1 MKVRWSKRLLSAFL
15 AVLMIVTSIP
25 MMSLTAF
32 ADEFKPAVL
41 FYDFCGGNSATYD
54 NNEVGRV
61 IDVSKHTQS
70 ANGYV
75 DGYPTAVSSTGYTI
89 SFSYNPLNL
98 NKPAGKDK
106 GTESIINIGT
116 SSTASRARTYFNLY
130 EDGQLHWTWDVDGG
144 NGNNYFDAVNV
155 FGDKL
160 TASAWHEIII
170 VVTPVLNEN
179 NESYDIIK
187 FYVDNVLTKT
197 IDLSQTTNEAMG
209 VTASSLYPG
218 KCVSAYLAEERPVFY
233 GASVEYGDWG
243 DAIDGYIDNVIIRN
257 NAHATIDMLKE
268 KMTEYENAMLD
279 NTVYMNMR
287 AAYQAYVDGNKV
299 YDAYYYGGN
308 KDNVV
313 TQDNIT
319 RAYWRMRLTLGN
331 MTKNPWDENRVQA
344 VASAGIRIN
353 DGAKQLSGTESQ
365 YWNNLLWAANAESD
379 TGHAGD
385 SNYTQAWMRNP
396 EVTML
401 YCGVAGHEPK
411 APIMIVT
418 KSQTSWTGAG
428 RTRYVGLVTL
438 TSTNSDLALTGNW
451 KGVRTSGNNWDYSWA
466 MTNANTEVG
475 YQKHNDGIA
484 TGGWNAVV
492 HDKGESTGF
501 CNLMTFNGNFDAD
514 PNEYYRNESIS
525 LTAYFTS
532 STTYNTTEIPRIL
545 NSSVPVHIVNYK
557 VVLDAIDT
565 NKARLKTVKN
575 FKQGGA
581 ENFLM
586 YFDRLLYNPESFF
599 VNVTNSASN
608 TTAMENYEKHYS
620 TAITEVAKQSTVIGS
635 NYAKIRSALT
645 TPIFNE
651 DSKETVSPMQRV
663 AEKGQGSF
671 DGDLWGAFM
680 EAYNAAQDAMI
691 APFTSDKYVNVDA
704 SIATNLTNTFKALRF
719 PEMAYT
725 EPVVTPELPALGP
738 DTKVTITSQQE
749 LDASAQIKYK
759 VVYDGESQVTLS
771 DMLKADVS
779 TYSGEFAP
787 FAGSSNHSAV
797 TIYSCIVKD
806 GATVSPL
813 SITNYYIFKGP
824 DMSVATGTAIAPDA
838 QITLSPA
845 PDNGGTVYN
854 GAVEYC
860 INDGEW
866 TAYVDAITPFEGTYA
881 AEVTIQARQ
890 LVLIDEVTGETITSA
905 ISSATYVR
913 ATSSDLAIT
922 SELGNKVNN
931 ESIIMITDPENI
943 DTTIKYS
950 MNVNGVEK
958 ATGATYSAPIALT
971 DLGNIEYIIVNAW
984 REYQG
989 EATAV
994 KKIFLNDSLDTLALR
1009 ESFDNVSINGN
1020 TLSSTPT
1027 LGGVYDGK
1035 FTSAS
1040 GSVVAGAG
1048 HINGQA
1054 NGYNYA
1060 DSWRENVLKINATTD
1075 KTQHLEIPN
1084 PLANVEA
1091 NKVAAQSN
1099 GITLSYWRYVE
1110 NAGQVVDDITAFSG
1124 NDGWYTGVGFK
1135 NAATDS
1141 SKTSTEYF
1149 LSNMNGFATFRQEYS
1164 NSAGMRYQDFKP
1176 NPQDKTLHAAGNYN
1190 GQWMNIVVTVDPNAE
1205 TNNVKIYTNGV
1216 PHVYDSV
1223 PGDFGNSKMLAQN
1236 ILDFVT
1242 KEGTVITIGDGGL
1255 GDATNNF
1262 GGYWA
1267 NGYDTYVDDVRV
1279 YTEVLTQVDIN
1290 NMYVDEYA
1298 DCWSEK
1304 AFAHDPTAVTVYT
1317 LADGRT
1323 VGQEYMDKYPNTEYT
1338 KMDYYMFGTGMT
1350 VYHSD
1355 DAYIWKAIGDDEGR
1369 FGYQNQKLF
1378 GDAYTTALA
1387 GPLGYTASSSEK
1399 LPGAG
1404 YLVWAPH
1411 VMYNTTINKWC
1422 YYGSTSAWGAK
1433 QSEIFMGTSDNIT
1446 GPYTDITT
1454 IARSEANVDKVNAI
1468 DPATFYSPDGTLYM
1482 VYGSYQTGIALKK
1495 LTPDGTTIGGSSKYV
1510 ADLNSSLDA
1519 GGAKMITLSAGI
1531 GSGEGPF
1538 IKYQNGYYYLYV
1550 AYGGNGWTYTTRVFR
1565 SENPEGLYKGIN
1577 GVDAT
1582 DTGNDNEKRHGN
1594 QFMSSYLI
1602 QGNSWVNS
1610 GTGHNSLF
1618 NVQNDK
1624 GEIVTLNAVHSRPLA
1639 TSETDKMNA
1648 SEDGVLATRQ
1658 SGGLS
1663 GNNTVLNLVGY
1674 TESGW
1679 PVSFPLKYNGTD
1691 SLKLGHVT
1699 AHDLAGIYAG
1709 NKFDVGLAGN
1719 QYNGLYTFRLIPET
1733 NTTGVLYGTEYNGT
1747 LFTFNFE
1754 IFNVNNNSWV
1764 RFKNSKGEVV
1774 REAAVATQVKDGK
1787 TVYELGIIN
1796 CDSTSES
1803 FGKQIWCYKGQE
1815 LPSPD
1820 DVESNTLAVDM
1831 DQIIYTHK
1839 ANAEYY
1845 KYGQE
1850 ISDRLDYDSRT
1861 NNYGER
1867 ATKIRIKYPYRIDT
1881 SDPGAVYC
1889 YSDESIC
1896 SEYGCSGSGLYAELV
1911 KAATKEGEY
1920 SEYILRGYVSDYFKY
1935 NADTESYTEDGVIL
1949 IIRYKGAD
1957 GVEHSEFAF
1966 AYVMPNPSI
1975 AHTVQFIRNE
1985 QNSGANDRRA
1995 SVGLYTRFIGSEGTA
2010 TDIISTQTKW
2020 SNYNINTDDSE
2031 PKVKHGTGVFK
2042 QQANW
2047 GDAASTNDDN
2057 YRTPSLIQ
2065 NQFDDIDKSVGVNS
2079 GSFGAV
2085 EHKDSGYNGSTHN
2098 TSNVVMA
2105 DYYLDYSNPD
2115 NPIINRDA
2123 NGKPTGYSI
2132 TFKASNLKW
2141 KPGDDNSTYA
2151 SSFLN
2156 NTTGLD
2162 TAISYVG
2169 SPTHTTDTSFDGRYY
2184 SDISKNVMNG
2194 TFAGTNVGLTRAF
2207 AEINQTFAST
2217 NSWNGTIV
2225 LTGKDSLEKN
2235 PLVDPATDQYA
2246 AEKSANFILEHGLG
2260 INRGNVSIAGFN
2272 NSEEIYSYYN
2282 IGVSTCDKGAVRE
2295 FVESFAN
2302 KKLNIVRNKATG
2314 RIESIVADGDLV
2326 GSDYSAASYREY
2338 MRALSYGYFF
2348 VENMKNTRYEENGVE
2363 KAYTTAYGTTPD
2375 GSTHALIYTDEKG
2388 NNIFGDATTY
2398 TDPVQAQI
2406 IENIIDKY
2414 EALFTIEKFND
2425 SQKTINENKNF
2436 VDVEKENGNYTEET
2450 INSFSDFLTEASKYF
2465 DYYLDKEN
2473 PVEDQEYWRYTK
2485 LSGTE
2490 YDELIDLVNSYKRSL
2505 MPVVDSTELQTQID
2519 EKSPLLNAGIF
2530 ETNTDTGEQVQVK
2543 TMSSW
2548 LNMNSAVNQ
2557 GKQDIKDTAGNAKY
2571 ETLEPETIVLD
2582 NKEYTYAEPDINTL
2596 SADQITVNDSTAAIK
2611 ATALKDC
2618 DASDRYESYD
2628 AVTDVVSAM
2637 ERDKYTPEALAQF
2650 DAYVDQLSNGTDL
2663 TKPSVYVRATDEI
2676 ATNYNQ
2682 ATGDNVAA
2690 GTKLC
2695 ATSTDETDPLTTAL
2709 LEMLNGLEVNLYTSC
2724 LTVQTLDDNGNAT
2737 ATITNAKDQKYYGEM
2752 FTFDTRAD
2760 SDAVV
2765 TWLVQTFRKGDLDK
2779 YMNAVDDEDGNKVYN
2794 GEIIKPVTVSK
2805 LSSFTGTEMLRK
2817 ADCDIRVTAQIN
2829 ASENAATGVVLKVY
2843 NGYGN
2848 VSDVIYAADLETAK
2862 TKLVDPVM
2870 PFYSFKEWE
2879 FIDKGNNNNYVA
2891 KPVFEATP
2899 TVTVTVSDGNSI
2911 TGKKLTGNSAES
2923 GTEVTVSTDNAQ
2935 FYAWAVKTADDKYQ
2949 IVSYSSS
2956 YMFVAIADEY
2966 YTLIT
2971 KVGDQYYADG
2981 TELTAAM
2988 VDQFANTTNN
2998 GMNADEYLKLK
3009 LDSKAPFVY
3018 KQAVESKDGKTYV
3031 YIRVTNGT
3039 DEKNIKAYGLSI
3051 LNSANDSVQK
3061 YPASKKAVTGQFYMY
3076 ISDAAYAKYTTDPY
3090 KIQCFVSYSF
3100 SYDFNGKDY
3109 QINTTDYFNV

>member
-41 FYDFCGGNSATYD
+41 FYDFCGHNSATYD
-54 NNEVGRV
+54 DNEVGRV
-61 IDVSKHTQS
+61 IDVSKHTKTI
-70 ANGYV
+70 NDYTPV
-75 DGYPTAVSSTGYTI
+75 TSSTGYTI
-89 SFSYNPLNL
+89 SFSYNPLNAD
-98 NKPAGKDK
+98 NG
-106 GTESIINIGT
+106 IILTVGEQE
-116 SSTASRARTYFNLY
+116 SSTGRTYFTLR
-130 EDGQLHWTWDVDGG
+130 EDGEAFFCWDQDGAGVD
-144 NGNNYFDAVNV
+144 NGNNYFDARGC
-155 FGDKL
+155 FGSELK
-160 TASAWHEIII
+160 ANQWNEIII
-170 VVTPVLNEN
+170 NIVPSADNPNFDVIT
-179 NESYDIIK
+179 
-187 FYVDNVLTKT
+187 FYVNNVQTKV
-197 IDLSQTTNEAMG
+197 IDLSKDLLGDIGAYNC
-209 VTASSLYPG
+209 VKYLG
-218 KCVSAYLAEERPVFY
+218 KGPSAYFAEARSVWY
-233 GASVEYGDWG
+233 GAGPNYWSQGV
-243 DAIDGYIDNVIIRN
+243 DGYIDNVIIRN

-268 KMTEYENAMLD
+268 KMTEYENAMID

-344 VASAGIRIN
+344 VASAGIRVN
-353 DGAKQLSGTESQ
+353 NNGNPLSGTESQ
-365 YWNNLLWAANAESD
+365 YWNNLLWAANAESES
-379 TGHAGD
+379 GSASD

-418 KSQTSWTGAG
+418 KNVKPLVGG
-428 RTRYVGLVTL
+428 KDRYVGLITL
-438 TSTNSDLALTGNW
+438 ASTNSDIALTGNW
-451 KGVRTSGNNWDYSWA
+451 KGVRDNGSNWDYGWA
-466 MTNANTEVG
+466 MANANAEVG
-475 YQKHNDGIA
+475 YQLHNNGIA
-484 TGGWNAVV
+484 TGGWNAVSLSR
-492 HDKGESTGF
+492 GSSTGF
-501 CNLMTFNGNFDAD
+501 CNLMTFNGNFDND

-532 STTYNTTEIPRIL
+532 SSTYNTSEIPRTL

-557 VVLDAIDT
+557 VVLDSIDA

-575 FKQGGA
+575 FRQGGA

-599 VNVTNSASN
+599 VNVTDSSSN
-608 TTAMENYEKHYS
+608 TTAMENYETHYS
-620 TAITEVAKQSTVIGS
+620 KAITEVAKQSTVIGS

-671 DGDLWGAFM
+671 DKDLWDAFM

-779 TYSGEFAP
+779 TYTGEFAP
-787 FAGSSNHSAV
+787 FAGSSDHSAV

-824 DMSVATGTAIAPDA
+824 DMSVATGTAIAPDT

-845 PDNGGTVYN
+845 PDNGGTVYD
-854 GAVEYC
+854 GAMEYR
-860 INDGEW
+860 INNGEW
-866 TAYVDAITPFEGTYA
+866 TAYTDTSSVIPFEGLNTA
-881 AEVTIQARQ
+881 SVVTVQARQ
-890 LVLIDEVTGETITSA
+890 LVLIDEETGETITSA

-913 ATSSDLAIT
+913 ATSKDLAIT
-922 SELGNKVNN
+922 SEMGNKVNN
-931 ESIIMITDPENI
+931 ASTITIADPENI
-943 DTTIKYS
+943 DATIKYS
-950 MNVNGVEK
+950 MSVNGEEK
-958 ATGATYSAPIALT
+958 VTGATYSAPIALT

-989 EATAV
+989 EETAV
-994 KKIFLNDSLDTLALR
+994 KKIFLSDDLDTLALR
-1009 ESFDNVSINGN
+1009 ESFDNTSING
-1020 TLSSTPT
+1020 TTFSSTPD
-1027 LGGVYDGK
+1027 LGSNYSGK
-1035 FTSAS
+1035 FTEQA

-1048 HINGQA
+1048 NIDGNA
-1054 NGYNYA
+1054 NGY
-1060 DSWRENVLKINATTD
+1060 DWSSGWRENALKINASNSV
-1075 KTQHLEIPN
+1075 KQHLEIAN
-1084 PLANVEA
+1084 PIAAREA
-1091 NKVAAQSN
+1091 NKVAAQNN
-1099 GITLSYWRYVE
+1099 GITLSYWRYIE
-1110 NAGQVVDDITAFSG
+1110 RDGKVVDDISQYAG
-1124 NDGWYTGVGFK
+1124 NDYWYTGVGFK
-1135 NAATDS
+1135 NAAVDGS
-1141 SKTSTEYF
+1141 SNNTEYF
-1149 LSNMNGFATFRQEYS
+1149 LANMNGWATFRQEYS
-1164 NSAGMRYQDFKP
+1164 NSAGMRYQDIKAD
-1176 NPQDKTLHAAGNYN
+1176 PQNKTLHAAGNYS

-1205 TNNVKIYTNGV
+1205 TNNVMVYTNGE
-1216 PHVYDSV
+1216 PHESTYA
-1223 PGDFGNSKMLAQN
+1223 GDFGNSKTLAQN

-1242 KEGTVITIGDGGL
+1242 KDGTVLTIGDNGM
-1255 GDATNNF
+1255 N
-1262 GGYWA
+1262 YWA
-1267 NGYDTYVDDVRV
+1267 NGFDTYIDDVRV
-1279 YTEVLTQVDIN
+1279 YTEVLSQVDIN
-1290 NMYVDEYA
+1290 NMYNDEHS

-1323 VGQEYMDKYPNTEYT
+1323 VGQEYMDANPGTSYSKI
-1338 KMDYYMFGTGMT
+1338 DYYMFGTGMT

-1355 DAYIWKAIGDDEGR
+1355 DAYIWEVVGDDKGR
-1369 FGYQNQKLF
+1369 CGYQNQKLF
-1378 GDAYTTALA
+1378 GSDYVTALA
-1387 GPLGYTASSSEK
+1387 GPLGYTASSPEN

-1404 YLVWAPH
+1404 HLVWAPH

-1422 YYGSTSAWGAK
+1422 YYGSTSAWGAY

-1446 GPYTDITT
+1446 GPYTNITT
-1454 IARSEANVDKVNAI
+1454 IARSVSTENKVNAI
-1468 DPATFYSPDGTLYM
+1468 DPATFYSPDGTLYL
-1482 VYGSYQTGIALKK
+1482 VYGSYQTGIAIKK
-1495 LTPDGTTIGGSSKYV
+1495 LNADGTCIGGEAKYV

-1519 GGAKMITLSAGI
+1519 GGAKMITLSEGI

-1550 AYGGNGWTYTTRVFR
+1550 AYGGNGWNYTTRVFR
-1565 SENPEGLYKGIN
+1565 SVNPEGPYQGIN
-1577 GVDAT
+1577 GVAANST
-1582 DTGNDNEKRHGN
+1582 INNDEKMRGN

-1602 QGNSWVNS
+1602 QGNSWINS
-1610 GTGHNSLF
+1610 GTAHNSLF

-1624 GEIVTLNAVHSRPLA
+1624 GEIVTLNAVHSRPLSTA
-1639 TSETDKMNA
+1639 QTDKMNA
-1648 SEDGVLATRQ
+1648 TEDGALATRQ
-1658 SGGLS
+1658 SNLS

-1691 SLKLGHVT
+1691 SLKLGNVT
-1699 AHDLAGIYAG
+1699 ANDLAGIYAG
-1709 NKFDVGLAGN
+1709 NKFDMGLAWN
-1719 QYNGLYTFRLIPET
+1719 QYNGLYTFRMIPET

-1754 IFNVNNNSWV
+1754 IFNVDNNSWV
-1764 RFKNSKGEVV
+1764 RFMNSEGKVV
-1774 REAAVATQVKDGK
+1774 REATVATQVKDGK
-1787 TVYELGIIN
+1787 TVYELGFIN
-1796 CDSTSES
+1796 CDATSES
-1803 FGKQIWCYKGQE
+1803 YGKQVWCYKGQD

-1949 IIRYKGAD
+1949 IIRYKDAD
-1957 GVEHSEFAF
+1957 GTEHSEFAF

-1985 QNSGANDRRA
+1985 QNAGLNDRRIA
-1995 SVGLYTRFIGSEGTA
+1995 TGLYTRFIGSEGTA

-2020 SNYNINTDDSE
+2020 NSYNTNTSDSE
-2031 PKVKHGTGVFK
+2031 PKVKHGIGVFK

-2047 GDAASTNDDN
+2047 GDATSTNDSN
-2057 YRTPSLIQ
+2057 YATPSLIEG
-2065 NQFDDIDKSVGVNS
+2065 QFDNFDKSVGVTS

-2085 EHKDSGYNGSTHN
+2085 EHEDSGYNGSTHN

-2115 NPIINRDA
+2115 NPIINRDGS
-2123 NGKPTGYSI
+2123 GKPTGYSI

-2141 KPGDDNSTYA
+2141 NPKTDSKYA
-2151 SSFLN
+2151 SSFIY

-2162 TAISYVG
+2162 TVISYDG
-2169 SPTHTTDTSFDGRYY
+2169 STTHTTDTSFDGRYY
-2184 SDISKNVMNG
+2184 ADISKNVMNG
-2194 TFAGTNVGLTRAF
+2194 AYAGTNVGLTRAF
-2207 AEINQTFAST
+2207 AQIATSGANT

-2246 AEKSANFILEHGLG
+2246 AEKSANFILENGLG
-2260 INRGNVSIAGFN
+2260 TNRGSVSMAGFD

-2295 FVESFAN
+2295 FVETFAN

-2314 RIESIVADGDLV
+2314 RIDSIVATDDLV

-2338 MRALSYGYFF
+2338 MRALGEGYFF

-2375 GSTHALIYTDEKG
+2375 GSTHAYIYTDEEG
-2388 NNIFGDATTY
+2388 NNIFGDATTS

-2406 IENIIDKY
+2406 IENIIEKY

-2425 SQKTINENKNF
+2425 SQATINENKNF
-2436 VDVEKENGNYTEET
+2436 VEVEKENGNYTEET
-2450 INSFSDFLTEASKYF
+2450 INNFSDFLSEASTHF
-2465 DYYLDKEN
+2465 NYYLDKSN

-2485 LSGTE
+2485 LTGTE
-2490 YDELIDLVNSYKRSL
+2490 YDELLDLVNSYKRSL
-2505 MPVVDSTELQTQID
+2505 MPVVDSTELQAQID
-2519 EKSPLLNAGIF
+2519 EKTPLLNDGIF
-2530 ETNTDTGEQVQVK
+2530 ETNADTGEKVQVK

-2557 GKQDIKDTAGNAKY
+2557 GKQDKIDTAGNAKY

-2596 SADQITVNDSTAAIK
+2596 SADQITVNDSTATIEK
-2611 ATALKDC
+2611 TALKDC
-2618 DASDRYESYD
+2618 DASDRYASYD

-2637 ERDKYTPEALAQF
+2637 ERDRYTPEALAQF

-2663 TKPSVYVRATDEI
+2663 TKPSVYVLATDEI
-2676 ATNYNQ
+2676 AANYNQ

-2709 LEMLNGLEVNLYTSC
+2709 LEMLNGLEVNLYTSY

-2752 FTFDTRAD
+2752 FAFDAGAD

-2765 TWLVQTFRKGDLDK
+2765 TWLVQTFKKGDLDK
-2779 YMNAVDDEDGNKVYN
+2779 YMNATDDEDGNKVYN

-2870 PFYSFKEWE
+2870 PFYSFKEWN
-2879 FIDKGNNNNYVA
+2879 FIDKGNNNYLA
-2891 KPVFEATP
+2891 KPVFESIP
-2899 TVTVTVSDGNSI
+2899 TVTVTVSDGNTI
-2911 TGKKLTGNSAES
+2911 EGKKLNGNIAES

-2935 FYAWAVKTADDKYQ
+2935 FYAWAVKTADNKYQ

-2956 YMFVAIADEY
+2956 YMFVAIADEA

-2971 KVGDQYYADG
+2971 TDGNKYYVDG
-2981 TELTAAM
+2981 TELTADM
-2988 VDQFANTTNN
+2988 VDQFANTTDN
-2998 GMNADEYLKLK
+2998 GMTADAYLKLK

-3018 KQAVESKDGKTYV
+3018 KQAVEITGGKANV

-3051 LNSANDSVQK
+3051 LNTDNKSVQK
-3061 YPASKKAVTGQFYMY
+3061 YPASKKAVTGQFYMF
-3076 ISDAAYAKYTTDPY
+3076 ISEAAYTKYTADPY

-3100 SYDFNGKDY
+3100 SYDFNGTEY

>member
-1 MKVRWSKRLLSAFL
+1 MKVSLSKRLLSAFL

-25 MMSLTAF
+25 MMTLTAF
-32 ADEFKPAVL
+32 AAEDGPEVL

-54 NNEVGRV
+54 DNEKGRV
-61 IDVSKHTQS
+61 VDVSKHKQS
-70 ANGYV
+70 VKEYTPVA
-75 DGYPTAVSSTGYTI
+75 SSNGYTI
-89 SFSYNPLNL
+89 SFSYNPLNVT
-98 NKPAGKDK
+98 NHP
-106 GTESIINIGT
+106 IINIGLRGQGAE
-116 SSTASRARTYFNLY
+116 SVGSRQYFELLENG
-130 EDGQLHWTWDVDGG
+130 DFHWTWDIDNGE
-144 NGNNYFDAVNV
+144 GNNYFDAENV

-160 TASAWHEIII
+160 TENAWHEITID
-170 VVTPVLNEN
+170 VAPVGNLDVI
-179 NESYDIIK
+179 SI
-187 FYVDNVLTKT
+187 YVDNALTKT
-197 IDLSQTTNEAMG
+197 IDLTKGTKEEMG
-209 VTASSLYPG
+209 VTGVVLYPG
-218 KCVSAYLAEERPVFY
+218 KCVSAYLAEARPVWY
-233 GASVEYGDWG
+233 GTGAGYWSWTETND
-243 DAIDGYIDNVIIRN
+243 DGYIDDVIIRN
-257 NAHATIDMLKE
+257 NADATIEMLKQV
-268 KMTEYENAMLD
+268 MTDYENSMID
-279 NTVYMNMR
+279 ETVYMNMR
-287 AAYQAYVDGNKV
+287 AAYMAYVEANKV

-308 KDNVV
+308 KGNVV
-313 TQDNIT
+313 SQDNIT
-319 RAYWRMRLTLGN
+319 TAYWHMRLNYGN
-331 MTKNPWDENRVQA
+331 MWTNKWEDYANTVTANA
-344 VASAGIRIN
+344 TGSFIRIN
-353 DGAKQLSGTESQ
+353 GSTTGNEAALYQNLLYAGTATADLAVSGTATSVTTKNIVNWLR
-365 YWNNLLWAANAESD
+365 Y
-379 TGHAGD
+379 
-385 SNYTQAWMRNP
+385 P
-396 EVTML
+396 EVVML
-401 YCGVAGHEPK
+401 YDGVTTPA
-411 APIMIVT
+411 APIMICM
-418 KSQTSWTGAG
+418 KKDGENNN
-428 RTRYVGLVTL
+428 RYAQAITL
-438 TSTNSDLALTGNW
+438 TTNNSNDIVLATNW
-451 KGVRTSGNNWDYSWA
+451 KGAAKNYSDWNFSGAYNDSERISKTAPKTMDACQIGNKSLGDRTWSSG
-466 MTNANTEVG
+466 
-475 YQKHNDGIA
+475 
-484 TGGWNAVV
+484 
-492 HDKGESTGF
+492 
-501 CNLMTFNGNFDAD
+501 
-514 PNEYYRNESIS
+514 
-525 LTAYFTS
+525 
-532 STTYNTTEIPRIL
+532 
-545 NSSVPVHIVNYK
+545 
-557 VVLDAIDT
+557 
-565 NKARLKTVKN
+565 
-575 FKQGGA
+575 
-581 ENFLM
+581 
-586 YFDRLLYNPESFF
+586 F
-599 VNVTNSASN
+599 VNT
-608 TTAMENYEKHYS
+608 
-620 TAITEVAKQSTVIGS
+620 
-635 NYAKIRSALT
+635 
-645 TPIFNE
+645 
-651 DSKETVSPMQRV
+651 MQ
-663 AEKGQGSF
+663 
-671 DGDLWGAFM
+671 
-680 EAYNAAQDAMI
+680 
-691 APFTSDKYVNVDA
+691 FTGRFKTGEFVR
-704 SIATNLTNTFKALRF
+704 ATNLTVTSYVSDSNNGRLDDIVSVLNPSLPVYVVNYKGLKDIIKNNAYRLANVTDYRQGGADVFLRAYDRLMKNPNSFFVDADGNPVNGWEACKTNYDTAYTNFMKEVTAVETEYESIRQALTTKYYNTFTQQNASPMERVNGRGQMNYTDETWGPFIEAYNYAQDIMAAVVGENGYAAIPLHTLEDGSTETVSQWVTRTFQALKT
-719 PEMAYT
+719 AAT
-725 EPVVTPELPALGP
+725 DAKEPVMSDESGSTLGP
-738 DTKVTITSQQE
+738 DTKISITANP
-749 LDASAQIKYK
+749 DDTFDYTGTVIKYK
-759 VVYDGESQVTLS
+759 VTYDDETRPLRS
-771 DMLKADVS
+771 DLASADDY
-779 TYSGEFAP
+779 TDEFAP
-787 FAGSSNHSAV
+787 FAGSSEHQLAYVSAAFF
-797 TIYSCIVKD
+797 KD
-806 GATVSPL
+806 GKPISNMTVCS
-813 SITNYYIFKGP
+813 YYILKGP
-824 DMSVATGTAIAPDA
+824 DMSSASGSAIAADE

-845 PDNGGTVYN
+845 PDAGGTTYE
-854 GAVEYC
+854 GPMEYR

-866 TAYVDAITPFEGTYA
+866 TAYTDSITPFAGLNSSQ
-881 AEVTIQARQ
+881 VTVYARQ
-890 LVLIDEVTGETITSA
+890 TVDGTVSA
-905 ISSATYVR
+905 VSSATYVR

-922 SELGNKVNN
+922 SEMGNKVNN
-931 ESIIMITDPENI
+931 TSTITITDPENI

-950 MNVNGVEK
+950 MNVNGEEK
-958 ATGATYSAPIALT
+958 VTGATYSAPIALT

-989 EATAV
+989 EETAV
-994 KKIFLNDSLDTLALR
+994 KKIFLSDDLDTLALR
-1009 ESFDNVSINGN
+1009 ESFDNTSING
-1020 TLSSTPT
+1020 TTFSSTPD
-1027 LGGVYDGK
+1027 LGSNYSGK
-1035 FTSAS
+1035 FTEQA

-1048 HINGQA
+1048 NIDGNA
-1054 NGYNYA
+1054 NGY
-1060 DSWRENVLKINATTD
+1060 DWSSGWRENALKINASNSV
-1075 KTQHLEIPN
+1075 KQHLEIAN
-1084 PLANVEA
+1084 PIAAREA
-1091 NKVAAQSN
+1091 NKVAAQNN
-1099 GITLSYWRYVE
+1099 GITLSYWRYIE
-1110 NAGQVVDDITAFSG
+1110 RDGKVVDDITQYAG
-1124 NDGWYTGVGFK
+1124 NDYWYTGVGFK
-1135 NAATDS
+1135 NAAVDGS
-1141 SKTSTEYF
+1141 SNNTEYF
-1149 LSNMNGFATFRQEYS
+1149 LANMNGWATFRQEYS
-1164 NSAGMRYQDFKP
+1164 NDKGERHQDIKAD
-1176 NPQDKTLHAAGNYN
+1176 PQNKTLHAAGNYS

-1205 TNNVKIYTNGV
+1205 TNNVMVYTNGE
-1216 PHVYDSV
+1216 PHEAKYA
-1223 PGDFGNSKMLAQN
+1223 GDFGNSKGLAKA
-1236 ILDFVT
+1236 IIDFVT
-1242 KEGTVITIGDGGL
+1242 KDGTVLTIGDNGM
-1255 GDATNNF
+1255 N
-1262 GGYWA
+1262 YWA
-1267 NGYDTYVDDVRV
+1267 NGFDTYIDDVRV

-1290 NMYVDEYA
+1290 NMYNDEHS

-1323 VGQEYMDKYPNTEYT
+1323 VGQEYMDANPGTSYSKI
-1338 KMDYYMFGTGMT
+1338 DYYMFGTGMT

-1355 DAYIWKAIGDDEGR
+1355 DAYIWKAVGDDKGR
-1369 FGYQNQKLF
+1369 CGYQNQQLF
-1378 GDAYTTALA
+1378 GSDYVTALA
-1387 GPLGYTASSSEK
+1387 GPLGYTASSPENK
-1399 LPGAG
+1399 PGAG

-1422 YYGSTSAWGAK
+1422 YYGSTSAWGAY

-1446 GPYTDITT
+1446 GPYTNITT
-1454 IARSEANVDKVNAI
+1454 IARSVSTENKVNAI

-1482 VYGSYQTGIALKK
+1482 VYGSYQTGIAIKK
-1495 LTPDGTTIGGSSKYV
+1495 LNADGTCIGGEAKYV
-1510 ADLNSSLDA
+1510 ADLNSSLDV
-1519 GGAKMITLSAGI
+1519 GGAKMITLSEGI

-1550 AYGGNGWTYTTRVFR
+1550 AYGGNGWNYTTRVFR
-1565 SENPEGLYKGIN
+1565 SANPEGPYVGIN
-1577 GVDAT
+1577 GVAANST
-1582 DTGNDNEKRHGN
+1582 VNNDERMRGN

-1610 GTGHNSLF
+1610 GTAHNSLF

-1624 GEIVTLNAVHSRPLA
+1624 DEIVTLNAVHSRPLSTA
-1639 TSETDKMNA
+1639 QTDKMNA

-1658 SGGLS
+1658 SDLS

-1709 NKFDVGLAGN
+1709 NKFDMGIAWN
-1719 QYNGLYTFRLIPET
+1719 QYNGLYTFRMIPET
-1733 NTTGVLYGTEYNGT
+1733 DTTGVLYGAEHNGT
-1747 LFTFNFE
+1747 LFTFDFE
-1754 IFNVNNNSWV
+1754 IINYNTNSWV
-1764 RFKNSKGEVV
+1764 RFKNSEGKVV
-1774 REAAVATQVKDGK
+1774 REATVATQVKDGK
-1787 TVYELGIIN
+1787 TVYELGFIN
-1796 CDSTSES
+1796 CDATSES
-1803 FGKQIWCYKGQE
+1803 YGKQVWCYKGQE

-1845 KYGQE
+1845 MYGQE
-1850 ISDRLDYDSRT
+1850 ISDSLDYDKNSH
-1861 NNYGER
+1861 NFGER
-1867 ATKIRIKYPYRIDT
+1867 ATKIRVKYPYRIDT

-1896 SEYGCSGSGLYAELV
+1896 AEYGCSGSGLYAELV
-1911 KAATKEGEY
+1911 KEAKAEGEY

-1935 NADTESYTEDGVIL
+1935 NTDTDSYTEDGVIL
-1949 IIRYKGAD
+1949 IIRYKDTD
-1957 GVEHSEFAF
+1957 GKEYSEFAF
-1966 AYVMPNPSI
+1966 SYVMPNPAM
-1975 AHTVQFIRNE
+1975 AHTLQFMRN
-1985 QNSGANDRRA
+1985 QNDRVGNDKRI
-1995 SVGLYTRFIGSEGTA
+1995 STGLYTRFIGSEGAA
-2010 TDIISTQTKW
+2010 TDIISSLTK
-2020 SNYNINTDDSE
+2020 SPHATFTTNPIRDT
-2031 PKVKHGTGVFK
+2031 GTYKYLATF
-2042 QQANW
+2042 
-2047 GDAASTNDDN
+2047 GDAESTNDAN
-2057 YRTPSLIQ
+2057 YESPTLIES
-2065 NQFDDIDKSVGVNS
+2065 QFVKFDKTVGVNA
-2079 GSFGAV
+2079 GSFGAA
-2085 EHKDSGYNGSTHN
+2085 EHNNNQDGWYTN
-2098 TSNVVMA
+2098 TSAVVQA

-2123 NGKPTGYSI
+2123 NGTPTGYSI
-2132 TFKASNLKW
+2132 TYLASNLFW
-2141 KPGDDNSTYA
+2141 KPKTDSQFGTSYMNNRTGLSAELSYTANTDVLVNTSLKQLDKYLIGENGRKVMSGSVTDSTYSDA
-2151 SSFLN
+2151 NFESGLVPAFTKISGTEATS
-2156 NTTGLD
+2156 NTWTG
-2162 TAISYVG
+2162 
-2169 SPTHTTDTSFDGRYY
+2169 
-2184 SDISKNVMNG
+2184 
-2194 TFAGTNVGLTRAF
+2194 
-2207 AEINQTFAST
+2207 Q
-2217 NSWNGTIV
+2217 IV
-2225 LTGKDSLEKN
+2225 LTGRDSVDKM
-2235 PLVDPATDQYA
+2235 PLVDSSDPNA
-2246 AEKSANFILEHGLG
+2246 AEKSSNFIMEQGTNNWWKNL
-2260 INRGNVSIAGFN
+2260 VSSN
-2272 NSEEIYSYYN
+2272 YTSEEIYSYYN

-2295 FVESFAN
+2295 FVETFAN

-2338 MRALSYGYFF
+2338 MRALSEGYFF
-2348 VENMKNTRYEENGVE
+2348 VENMKNTRYVENGVE

-2375 GSTHALIYTDEKG
+2375 GSTHAFIYTDEEG
-2388 NNIFGDATTY
+2388 DNIFGDATTN

-2425 SQKTINENKNF
+2425 SKKTINENKNF
-2436 VDVEKENGNYTEET
+2436 VEVEKENGNYTEET

-2490 YDELIDLVNSYKRSL
+2490 YDELLDLVNSYKRSL
-2505 MPVVDSTELQTQID
+2505 MPVVDSAELQTQIN
-2519 EKSPLLNAGIF
+2519 EKTPLLTAGIF
-2530 ETNTDTGEQVQVK
+2530 EPNTDTGEQVQVK

-2557 GKQDIKDTAGNAKY
+2557 GKQDKIDTAGKAKY

-2596 SADQITVNDSTAAIK
+2596 SADQTTVNDSTNAIK
-2611 ATALKDC
+2611 ATELKDC
-2618 DASDRYESYD
+2618 DASDRYASYD

-2637 ERDKYTPEALAQF
+2637 ERDRYTPEALAQF

-2663 TKPSVYVRATDEI
+2663 TKPSVYVLATDEI
-2676 ATNYNQ
+2676 AANYNK

-2752 FTFDTRAD
+2752 FTFDTGAN

-2911 TGKKLTGNSAES
+2911 TGKKLNGNIAES

-2998 GMNADEYLKLK
+2998 GMNPDEYLKLK

-3051 LNSANDSVQK
+3051 LNLANDSVQK
-3061 YPASKKAVTGQFYMY
+3061 YPASKKAVTGQFYMF
-3076 ISDAAYAKYTTDPY
+3076 ISDAAYAKYTADPY

>member
-1 MKVRWSKRLLSAFL
+1 MKVSLSKRLLSAFL

-32 ADEFKPAVL
+32 AAEDSPEVL

-54 NNEVGRV
+54 DNEKGRV
-61 IDVSKHTQS
+61 VDVSKHKQS
-70 ANGYV
+70 VKEYTPVA
-75 DGYPTAVSSTGYTI
+75 SSNGYTI
-89 SFSYNPLNL
+89 SFSYNPLNVT
-98 NKPAGKDK
+98 NHP
-106 GTESIINIGT
+106 IINIGLQGQGAE
-116 SSTASRARTYFNLY
+116 SVGSRQYFELLENG
-130 EDGQLHWTWDVDGG
+130 EFHWTWDID
-144 NGNNYFDAVNV
+144 NIEGNNYFDAVNV

-160 TASAWHEIII
+160 TANAWHEITID
-170 VVTPVLNEN
+170 VTPVGNLDVI
-179 NESYDIIK
+179 SI
-187 FYVDNVLTKT
+187 YVDNVLTKT
-197 IDLSQTTNEAMG
+197 IDLTKGTKEEMG
-209 VTASSLYPG
+209 VTGVVLYPG
-218 KCVSAYLAEERPVFY
+218 KCVSAYLAEARPVWY
-233 GASVEYGDWG
+233 GTGAGYWSWTETND
-243 DAIDGYIDNVIIRN
+243 DGYIDDVIIRN
-257 NAHATIDMLKE
+257 NADATIEMLKQV
-268 KMTEYENAMLD
+268 MTDYENSMID
-279 NTVYMNMR
+279 ETVYMNMR
-287 AAYQAYVDGNKV
+287 AAYMAYVEANKV

-308 KDNVV
+308 KGNVV
-313 TQDNIT
+313 SQDNIT
-319 RAYWRMRLTLGN
+319 TAYWHMRLNYGN
-331 MTKNPWDENRVQA
+331 MWTNKWEDYANTVTANATGSFIKSNGSTTGNEAALYQNLLYAGTADADLA
-344 VASAGIRIN
+344 V
-353 DGAKQLSGTESQ
+353 SGTATNVKNGNVTNWLR
-365 YWNNLLWAANAESD
+365 Y
-379 TGHAGD
+379 
-385 SNYTQAWMRNP
+385 P
-396 EVTML
+396 EVVML
-401 YCGVAGHEPK
+401 YDGVSGHTPT
-411 APIMIVT
+411 APIMICMN
-418 KSQTSWTGAG
+418 KDGGNNS
-428 RTRYVGLVTL
+428 RYVHAITL
-438 TSTNSDLALTGNW
+438 TTNNSNDIVLTEGWRSAFESYGDWNFSDAYNNN
-451 KGVRTSGNNWDYSWA
+451 GVVTSNS
-466 MTNANTEVG
+466 
-475 YQKHNDGIA
+475 
-484 TGGWNAVV
+484 
-492 HDKGESTGF
+492 
-501 CNLMTFNGNFDAD
+501 
-514 PNEYYRNESIS
+514 
-525 LTAYFTS
+525 TS
-532 STTYNTTEIPRIL
+532 STQGFQFGKVKGVWPSYSGSSTSGFANTMQFKGRFKTGEFVRATNLTITSYVSSANDGRLDDMVSVL
-545 NSSVPVHIVNYK
+545 NPTLPVYIVNYK
-557 VVLDAIDT
+557 GLKDIIKNNAY
-565 NKARLKTVKN
+565 RLANVTDY
-575 FKQGGA
+575 KQGGA
-581 ENFLM
+581 DVFLRA
-586 YFDRLLYNPESFF
+586 YDRLMKNPNSFF
-599 VNVTNSASN
+599 VDADGNPVNGWKACKTNYDTAYTNFMKEVTAVE
-608 TTAMENYEKHYS
+608 TEYES
-620 TAITEVAKQSTVIGS
+620 
-635 NYAKIRSALT
+635 IRQALT
-645 TPIFNE
+645 TKYYNTFTQQNASPMERVNGRGQMNYTDETWVPFIEAYNYAQDIMAAVVGE
-651 DSKETVSPMQRV
+651 NGYAAIPLHTLDDGSTETVSQWVTRTFR
-663 AEKGQGSF
+663 ALKT
-671 DGDLWGAFM
+671 
-680 EAYNAAQDAMI
+680 AATDA
-691 APFTSDKYVNVDA
+691 K
-704 SIATNLTNTFKALRF
+704 
-719 PEMAYT
+719 
-725 EPVVTPELPALGP
+725 EPVMSLGSGSTLGP
-738 DTKVTITSQQE
+738 NTTISITANPEDTFDYTGTV
-749 LDASAQIKYK
+749 IKYK
-759 VVYDGESQVTLS
+759 VTYDDETRPLRS
-771 DMLKADVS
+771 DLASADDY
-779 TYSGEFAP
+779 TEEFAP
-787 FAGSSNHSAV
+787 FAGSSEHKLAYVSAAFF
-797 TIYSCIVKD
+797 KD
-806 GATVSPL
+806 GKPISNMTVCS
-813 SITNYYIFKGP
+813 YYILKGP
-824 DMSVATGTAIAPDA
+824 DMSSASGSAIAPDE

-845 PDNGGTVYN
+845 PDAGGTTYE
-854 GAVEYC
+854 GPMEYR

-866 TAYVDAITPFEGTYA
+866 TAYTDSITPFAGLNSSQ
-881 AEVTIQARQ
+881 VTVYARQ
-890 LVLIDEVTGETITSA
+890 TVDGTVSA
-905 ISSATYVR
+905 VSSATYVR
-913 ATSSDLAIT
+913 ATSKDLAIA
-922 SELGNKVNN
+922 SEMGNKVNN
-931 ESIIMITDPENI
+931 TSTITITDPENI
-943 DTTIKYS
+943 DATIKYS
-950 MNVNGVEK
+950 MNVNGEEK
-958 ATGATYSAPIALT
+958 VTGATYSAPISLT

-989 EATAV
+989 EETAV
-994 KKIFLNDSLDTLALR
+994 KKIFLSDDLDTLALR
-1009 ESFDNVSINGN
+1009 ESFDNTSING
-1020 TLSSTPT
+1020 TTFSSTPD
-1027 LGGVYDGK
+1027 LGSNYSGK
-1035 FTSAS
+1035 FTEQA

-1048 HINGQA
+1048 NIDGNA
-1054 NGYNYA
+1054 NGY
-1060 DSWRENVLKINATTD
+1060 DWSSGWRENALKINASNSV
-1075 KTQHLEIPN
+1075 KQHLEIAN
-1084 PLANVEA
+1084 PIAAREA
-1091 NKVAAQSN
+1091 NKVAAQNN
-1099 GITLSYWRYVE
+1099 GITLSYWRYIE
-1110 NAGQVVDDITAFSG
+1110 RDGKVVDDITQYAG
-1124 NDGWYTGVGFK
+1124 NDYWYTGVGFK
-1135 NAATDS
+1135 NAAVDGS
-1141 SKTSTEYF
+1141 SNNTEYF
-1149 LSNMNGFATFRQEYS
+1149 LANMNGWATFRQEYS
-1164 NSAGMRYQDFKP
+1164 NDKGERHQDIKAD
-1176 NPQDKTLHAAGNYN
+1176 PQNKTLHAAGNYS

-1205 TNNVKIYTNGV
+1205 TNNVMVYTNGE
-1216 PHVYDSV
+1216 PHEAKYA
-1223 PGDFGNSKMLAQN
+1223 GDFGNSKGLAQQ
-1236 ILDFVT
+1236 IIDFVT
-1242 KEGTVITIGDGGL
+1242 KDGTVLTIGDNGM
-1255 GDATNNF
+1255 N
-1262 GGYWA
+1262 YWA
-1267 NGYDTYVDDVRV
+1267 NGFDTYIDDVRV
-1279 YTEVLTQVDIN
+1279 YTEVLSQVDIN
-1290 NMYVDEYA
+1290 NMYNDEHS

-1323 VGQEYMDKYPNTEYT
+1323 VGQEYMDANPGTSYSKI
-1338 KMDYYMFGTGMT
+1338 DYYMFGTGMT

-1355 DAYIWKAIGDDEGR
+1355 DAYIWKAVGDDKGR
-1369 FGYQNQKLF
+1369 CGYQNQQLF
-1378 GDAYTTALA
+1378 GSDYVTALA
-1387 GPLGYTASSSEK
+1387 GPLGYTASSPENK
-1399 LPGAG
+1399 PGAG

-1422 YYGSTSAWGAK
+1422 YYGSTSAWGAY

-1446 GPYTDITT
+1446 GPYTNITT
-1454 IARSEANVDKVNAI
+1454 IARSVSTENKINAI

-1482 VYGSYQTGIALKK
+1482 VYGSYQTGIAIKK
-1495 LTPDGTTIGGSSKYV
+1495 LNADGTCIGGEAKYV
-1510 ADLNSSLDA
+1510 ADLNSSLDD
-1519 GGAKMITLSAGI
+1519 GGAKMITLSEGI

-1550 AYGGNGWTYTTRVFR
+1550 AYGGNGWNYTTRVFR
-1565 SENPEGLYKGIN
+1565 SANPEGPYVGIN
-1577 GVDAT
+1577 GVAANST
-1582 DTGNDNEKRHGN
+1582 VDNNVQMRGN

-1610 GTGHNSLF
+1610 GTAHNSLF

-1624 GEIVTLNAVHSRPLA
+1624 DEIVTLNAVHSRPLSTA
-1639 TSETDKMNA
+1639 QTDKMNA

-1658 SGGLS
+1658 SDLS

-1709 NKFDVGLAGN
+1709 NKFDMGIAWN
-1719 QYNGLYTFRLIPET
+1719 QYNGLYTFRMIPET
-1733 NTTGVLYGTEYNGT
+1733 DTTGVLYGAEHNGT

-1754 IFNVNNNSWV
+1754 IINYNTNSWV
-1764 RFKNSKGEVV
+1764 RFKNSEGKVV
-1774 REAAVATQVKDGK
+1774 REATVATQVKDGK
-1787 TVYELGIIN
+1787 TVYELGFIN
-1796 CDSTSES
+1796 CDATSES
-1803 FGKQIWCYKGQE
+1803 YGKQVWCYKGQD

-1839 ANAEYY
+1839 SNAEYY

-1911 KAATKEGEY
+1911 KAATQEGEY

-1975 AHTVQFIRNE
+1975 AHTVQFIRNQ
-1985 QNSGANDRRA
+1985 QNAGFNDRRIA
-1995 SVGLYTRFIGSEGTA
+1995 TGLYTRFIGSEGTA

-2020 SNYNINTDDSE
+2020 NSYNYDASDGQE
-2031 PKVKHGTGVFK
+2031 KVMHGTGVFK

-2047 GDAASTNDDN
+2047 GDAASTNDSN
-2057 YRTPSLIQ
+2057 YETPTLIS

-2085 EHKDSGYNGSTHN
+2085 EHKNDNNGSIHN

-2123 NGKPTGYSI
+2123 SGKPTGYSI

-2141 KPGDDNSTYA
+2141 NPKT
-2151 SSFLN
+2151 SSEYGTSFIY
-2156 NTTGLD
+2156 NTTGLNTSIAYSGNATTHKVD
-2162 TAISYVG
+2162 TTFS
-2169 SPTHTTDTSFDGRYY
+2169 SKYY
-2184 SDISKNVMNG
+2184 SDVSKNVMNG
-2194 TFAGTNVGLTRAF
+2194 TYAGTNVGLTSAF
-2207 AEINQTFAST
+2207 AEVPLTDSTT
-2217 NSWNGTIV
+2217 NSWNGTII

-2246 AEKSANFILEHGLG
+2246 AEKSANFILEQGLARD
-2260 INRGNVSIAGFN
+2260 NLNPDAAGFW

-2295 FVESFAN
+2295 FVETFAN

-2338 MRALSYGYFF
+2338 MRALSEGYFF
-2348 VENMKNTRYEENGVE
+2348 VENMKNTKYVENGVE

-2375 GSTHALIYTDEKG
+2375 GSTHSFIYTDEEG

-2436 VDVEKENGNYTEET
+2436 VEVEKENGNFTEET
-2450 INSFSDFLTEASKYF
+2450 INAFNDFLTEASTHF
-2465 DYYLDKEN
+2465 NYYTDKLN

-2485 LSGTE
+2485 LTGTE
-2490 YDELIDLVNSYKRSL
+2490 YDELLDLVNSYKRSL
-2505 MPVVDSTELQTQID
+2505 MPVVDSAELQTQIE
-2519 EKSPLLNAGIF
+2519 EKTPLLNAGIF

-2557 GKQDIKDTAGNAKY
+2557 GKQDKIDTAGNAKY

-2596 SADQITVNDSTAAIK
+2596 SADQITVNNSTAAIK

-2618 DASDRYESYD
+2618 DASDRYASYD

-2637 ERDKYTPEALAQF
+2637 ERDRYTPEALAQF

-2663 TKPSVYVRATDEI
+2663 TKPSVYVLATDEI
-2676 ATNYNQ
+2676 AANYNQ

-2752 FTFDTRAD
+2752 FTFDTGAN

-2911 TGKKLTGNSAES
+2911 TGKKLNGNIAES

-2956 YMFVAIADEY
+2956 YMFVAIADEAYTVITRDGDGKY
-2966 YTLIT
+2966 Y
-2971 KVGDQYYADG
+2971 VDG
-2981 TELTAAM
+2981 TELRAEM
-2988 VDQFANTTNN
+2988 VDQFANTTEN
-2998 GMNADEYLKLK
+2998 GMTADAYLKLK

-3018 KQAVESKDGKTYV
+3018 KQTDDLGGRKIF
-3031 YIRVTNGT
+3031 IRVTNGGNEN
-3039 DEKNIKAYGLSI
+3039 DIRAYGVRI
-3051 LNSANDSVQK
+3051 VNNDTGAEKK
-3061 YPASKKAVTGQFYMY
+3061 YPASKKAATGQFYM
-3076 ISDAAYAKYTTDPY
+3076 SLSEAAYAKYSQAPY
-3090 KIQCFVSYSF
+3090 QIQCFVTYSF
-3100 SYDFNGKDY
+3100 NYDFNGTEY

>member
-25 MMSLTAF
+25 MMSLTAL

-61 IDVSKHTQS
+61 IDVSKHTKS
-70 ANGYV
+70 INDYTPVA
-75 DGYPTAVSSTGYTI
+75 SSTGYTI

-98 NKPAGKDK
+98 NTPADKEK

-144 NGNNYFDAVNV
+144 HGNNYFDAVNV

-160 TASAWHEIII
+160 TANAWHEIII

-209 VTASSLYPG
+209 VTESSLYPG

-233 GASVEYGDWG
+233 GASVEYGNWG

-331 MTKNPWDENRVQA
+331 MTKNPWDENKA
-344 VASAGIRIN
+344 TATASAGIRIN
-353 DGAKQLSGTESQ
+353 NGDKSLSGTESQ
-365 YWNNLLWAANAESD
+365 YWNNLLWAANAEND
-379 TGHAGD
+379 TASAD
-385 SNYTQAWMRNP
+385 LTSWISSNNKAIKTWIRTP
-396 EVTML
+396 EVTMM
-401 YCGVAGHEPK
+401 YCGVKGHEPK
-411 APIMIVT
+411 APVMICINRT
-418 KSQTSWTGAG
+418 NK
-428 RTRYVGLVTL
+428 TRYVGAISL
-438 TSTNSDLALTGNW
+438 SSNNNDLSLTGNW
-451 KGVRTSGNNWDYSWA
+451 KGQLNNNNNWNFTAAMNNGDVTSGSTAKDDWMPFELTEN
-466 MTNANTEVG
+466 TN
-475 YQKHNDGIA
+475 
-484 TGGWNAVV
+484 
-492 HDKGESTGF
+492 TGF
-501 CNLMTFNGNFDAD
+501 ANLMTFSGTFDED
-514 PNEYYRNESIS
+514 EYIRNDTI
-525 LTAYFTS
+525 TIIPRITS
-532 STTYNTTEIPRIL
+532 GTTYNIGDIAPVLT
-545 NSSVPVHIVNYK
+545 SSAPVHVVNYK
-557 VVLDAIDT
+557 VVLDYIDQ
-565 NKARLKTVKN
+565 NKNRLKTVKEYR
-575 FKQGGA
+575 QGGA
-581 ENFLM
+581 EGFLSG
-586 YFDRLLYNPESFF
+586 FDRLLYNPSSFF
-599 VNVTNSASN
+599 VNVTNSKENNDAM
-608 TTAMENYEKHYS
+608 TAYEKHYKDAFALVKAGS
-620 TAITEVAKQSTVIGS
+620 TKIES
-635 NYAKIRSALT
+635 NYQKIRAALEN
-645 TPIFNE
+645 PVFNP
-651 DSKETVSPMQRV
+651 DSKEEVSPMQRV
-663 AEKGQGSF
+663 AETGQGSF
-671 DGDLWGAFM
+671 DGDLWEAFM

-691 APFTSDKYVNVDA
+691 APFTSDKYVAVDA
-704 SIATNLTNTFKALRF
+704 SIATNLTNTFTALRY

-725 EPVVTPELPALGP
+725 EPVVLPEMSALGP

-759 VVYDGESQVTLS
+759 VVYDGESQVKLG

-779 TYSGEFAP
+779 TYTGEFAP
-787 FAGSSNHSAV
+787 FAGSSDHSAV
-797 TIYSCIVKD
+797 TIYACIVKD
-806 GATVSPL
+806 GATVSPM

-845 PDNGGTVYN
+845 PDNGGTVYD

-890 LVLIDEVTGETITSA
+890 LVLIDEEKGETITSA

-931 ESIIMITDPENI
+931 TSTIKITDPENI

-1027 LGGVYDGK
+1027 LGGTYDGK

-1048 HINGQA
+1048 HISGQA

-1110 NAGQVVDDITAFSG
+1110 NAGKVVDDITAFTG

-1205 TNNVKIYTNGV
+1205 SNNVKIYTNGV

-1255 GDATNNF
+1255 GDATNNYR
-1262 GGYWA
+1262 GYWA

-1378 GDAYTTALA
+1378 GKAYTTALA
-1387 GPLGYTASSSEK
+1387 GPLGYTASSPENI
-1399 LPGAG
+1399 PGAG
-1404 YLVWAPH
+1404 FLVWAPH
-1411 VMYNTTINKWC
+1411 VMYNTTIKKWC

-1446 GPYTDITT
+1446 GPYTNITT

-1468 DPATFYSPDGTLYM
+1468 DPATFYSQDGTLYM
-1482 VYGSYQTGIALKK
+1482 VYGSYQTGIAIKK
-1495 LTPDGTTIGGSSKYV
+1495 LNADGTCIGGSSKYV

-1550 AYGGNGWTYTTRVFR
+1550 AYGANGWTYTTRVFR
-1565 SENPEGLYKGIN
+1565 SENPEGPYKGIN
-1577 GVDAT
+1577 GIFAT
-1582 DTGNDNEKRHGN
+1582 DPVNDNEKRHGN

-1624 GEIVTLNAVHSRPLA
+1624 DEIVTLNAVHSRPLA
-1639 TSETDKMNA
+1639 TSQTDKMNA

-1691 SLKLGHVT
+1691 SLKLGNVT

-1709 NKFDVGLAGN
+1709 NKFDVGLAGY

-1764 RFKNSKGEVV
+1764 RFKNSEGKVV

-1867 ATKIRIKYPYRIDT
+1867 ATKIRIKYPYTIDT

-1949 IIRYKGAD
+1949 IIRYKDAD
-1957 GVEHSEFAF
+1957 GAEHSEFAF

-1985 QNSGANDRRA
+1985 QVAAFDVNNRKIST
-1995 SVGLYTRFIGSEGTA
+1995 GLYTRFIGSEGTA

-2020 SNYNINTDDSE
+2020 SNYNINTKDTE

-2047 GDAASTNDDN
+2047 GDAASTNDDI

-2085 EHKDSGYNGSTHN
+2085 EHEDTNNGSIHN

-2123 NGKPTGYSI
+2123 SGKPTGYSI

-2141 KPGDDNSTYA
+2141 KPGTDSKYGT
-2151 SSFLN
+2151 SFIY
-2156 NTTGLD
+2156 NTTGLNTSIAYSGNVTTHKVD
-2162 TAISYVG
+2162 TTFS
-2169 SPTHTTDTSFDGRYY
+2169 SKYY
-2184 SDISKNVMNG
+2184 SDVSKNVMNG
-2194 TFAGTNVGLTRAF
+2194 TYAGTNVGLTSAF
-2207 AEINQTFAST
+2207 AEVPITASTT
-2217 NSWNGTIV
+2217 NSWNGTII

-2246 AEKSANFILEHGLG
+2246 AEKSANFILEQGLATD
-2260 INRGNVSIAGFN
+2260 NLNPDAAGFW

-2282 IGVSTCDKGAVRE
+2282 VGVSTCDKGAVRE

-2338 MRALSYGYFF
+2338 MRALSEGYFF

-2375 GSTHALIYTDEKG
+2375 GSTHSFIYTDEEG
-2388 NNIFGDATTY
+2388 NNIFGDAKTY

-2414 EALFTIEKFND
+2414 EALFTIEKFNQ
-2425 SQKTINENKNF
+2425 SQTIINDNKNF
-2436 VDVEKENGNYTEET
+2436 VKDEKENGNYTEET
-2450 INSFSDFLTEASKYF
+2450 INSFNNFLTEASKYF

-2490 YDELIDLVNSYKRSL
+2490 YDELLDLVNSYKQCL
-2505 MPVVDSTELQTQID
+2505 MPVVDSAELQTQID
-2519 EKSPLLNAGIF
+2519 EKSPLLTAGIF
-2530 ETNTDTGEQVQVK
+2530 KTNTDTGEQVQVK

-2557 GKQDIKDTAGNAKY
+2557 GKQDKIDTAGNAKY

-2596 SADQITVNDSTAAIK
+2596 SADQITVNNSTAAIK

-2618 DASDRYESYD
+2618 DASDRYASYD

-2637 ERDKYTPEALAQF
+2637 ERDRYTPEALAQF

-2663 TKPSVYVRATDEI
+2663 TKPSVYVLATDEI
-2676 ATNYNQ
+2676 AANYNQ

-2690 GTKLC
+2690 DTKLC

-2709 LEMLNGLEVNLYTSC
+2709 LEMLNGLEVNVYTAHFAIQKSDEN
-2724 LTVQTLDDNGNAT
+2724 DDAVNIVPNDEGYYT
-2737 ATITNAKDQKYYGEM
+2737 YTKDYGDM
-2752 FTFDTRAD
+2752 FSFDTGVD

-2765 TWLVQTFRKGDLDK
+2765 TWVVQTFRKGDVEK
-2779 YMNAVDDEDGNKVYN
+2779 YDAVDEN
-2794 GEIIKPVTVSK
+2794 GEKLYNDIKPVTVSK

-2848 VSDVIYAADLETAK
+2848 VSDVIYAADLNAAK
-2862 TKLVDPVM
+2862 AELVDPVM

-2879 FIDKGNNNNYVA
+2879 VIDRGNNNYVA
-2891 KPVFEATP
+2891 KPHFEATP
-2899 TVTVTVSDGNSI
+2899 TVTVTVSDGNTI
-2911 TGKKLTGNSAES
+2911 EGKKLIGSSAES

-2935 FYAWAVKTADDKYQ
+2935 FYAWAVETADNKYQ

-2956 YMFVAIADEY
+2956 YMFVAIADEH

-2981 TELTAAM
+2981 TELTADK

-3018 KQAVESKDGKTYV
+3018 KQTDDLGGRKIF
-3031 YIRVTNGT
+3031 IRVTNGGNEN
-3039 DEKNIKAYGLSI
+3039 DIRAYGVRI
-3051 LNSANDSVQK
+3051 VNNDTGAEKK
-3061 YPASKKAVTGQFYMY
+3061 YPASKKAATGQFYM
-3076 ISDAAYAKYTTDPY
+3076 SLSEAAYAKYSQAPY
-3090 KIQCFVSYSF
+3090 QIQCFVTYSF
-3100 SYDFNGKDY
+3100 NYDFNGTEY

>member
-41 FYDFCGGNSATYD
+41 FYDFCGHNSATYD
-54 NNEVGRV
+54 DNEVGRV
-61 IDVSKHTQS
+61 IDVSKHTKTI
-70 ANGYV
+70 NDYTPV
-75 DGYPTAVSSTGYTI
+75 TSSTGYTI
-89 SFSYNPLNL
+89 SFSYNPLNADNGIIL
-98 NKPAGKDK
+98 TVGEQESSTGRTYFTLREDGEAFFCWDQDGAGVSNGNNFFDASGCFGSELKANQWN
-106 GTESIINIGT
+106 EIIINIVP
-116 SSTASRARTYFNLY
+116 SADNPNF
-130 EDGQLHWTWDVDGG
+130 DVI
-144 NGNNYFDAVNV
+144 
-155 FGDKL
+155 
-160 TASAWHEIII
+160 T
-170 VVTPVLNEN
+170 
-179 NESYDIIK
+179 
-187 FYVDNVLTKT
+187 FYVNNVQTKV
-197 IDLSQTTNEAMG
+197 IDLSKDLLGDIGAYNC
-209 VTASSLYPG
+209 VKYLG
-218 KCVSAYLAEERPVFY
+218 KGPSAYFAEARSVWY
-233 GASVEYGDWG
+233 GAGPNYWSQGV
-243 DAIDGYIDNVIIRN
+243 DGYIDNVIIRN

-268 KMTEYENAMLD
+268 KMTEYENAMID

-344 VASAGIRIN
+344 VASAGIRVN
-353 DGAKQLSGTESQ
+353 NNGNPLSGTESQ
-365 YWNNLLWAANAESD
+365 YWNNLLWAANAESES
-379 TGHAGD
+379 GSASD
-385 SNYTQAWMRNP
+385 SNYTEAWMRNP

-418 KSQTSWTGAG
+418 KHLSGIGSGN
-428 RTRYVGLVTL
+428 RYVGLITL
-438 TSTNSDLALTGNW
+438 ASTNSDLALTGNW
-451 KGVRTSGNNWDYSWA
+451 KGVQGSGNNWDYGWA
-466 MTNANTEVG
+466 MANANTEVG
-475 YQKHNDGIA
+475 YQLHNDGIA
-484 TGGWNAVV
+484 TGGWNAVSFS
-492 HDKGESTGF
+492 KGQSTGF
-501 CNLMTFNGNFDAD
+501 CNLMTFNGNFDND

-525 LTAYFTS
+525 LTAYFTD
-532 STTYNTTEIPRIL
+532 STTYNTNKWPRVL

-557 VVLDAIDT
+557 VVLDSIDA

-575 FKQGGA
+575 FRQGGA

-608 TTAMENYEKHYS
+608 TTAMENYETHYS
-620 TAITEVAKQSTVIGS
+620 KAITEVAKQSTVIGS

-671 DGDLWGAFM
+671 DGKLWETFM
-680 EAYNAAQDAMI
+680 AAYNAAQDAMI

-719 PEMAYT
+719 PAMAYT

-779 TYSGEFAP
+779 TYTGEFAP
-787 FAGSSNHSAV
+787 FAGSSDHSAV
-797 TIYSCIVKD
+797 TIYACIVKD

-824 DMSVATGTAIAPDA
+824 DMSVATGTAIAPDT

-845 PDNGGTVYN
+845 PDNGGTVYD
-854 GAVEYC
+854 GAMEYR
-860 INDGEW
+860 INNGEW
-866 TAYVDAITPFEGTYA
+866 TAYTDTSSVIPFEGLNTA
-881 AEVTIQARQ
+881 SVVTVQARQ
-890 LVLIDEVTGETITSA
+890 LVLIDEETGETITSA

-913 ATSSDLAIT
+913 ATSKDLAIT
-922 SELGNKVNN
+922 SEMGNKVNN
-931 ESIIMITDPENI
+931 ASTITIADPENI
-943 DTTIKYS
+943 DATIKYS
-950 MNVNGVEK
+950 MNVNGEEK
-958 ATGATYSAPIALT
+958 VTDATYSAPIALT

-989 EATAV
+989 EETAV
-994 KKIFLNDSLDTLALR
+994 KKIFLSDDLDTLALR
-1009 ESFDNVSINGN
+1009 ESFDNTSING
-1020 TLSSTPT
+1020 TTFSSTPD
-1027 LGGVYDGK
+1027 LGSNYSGK
-1035 FTSAS
+1035 FTEQA

-1048 HINGQA
+1048 NIDGNA
-1054 NGYNYA
+1054 NGY
-1060 DSWRENVLKINATTD
+1060 DWSSGWRENALKINASNSV
-1075 KTQHLEIPN
+1075 KQHLEIAN
-1084 PLANVEA
+1084 PIAAREA
-1091 NKVAAQSN
+1091 NKVAAQNN
-1099 GITLSYWRYVE
+1099 GITLSYWRYIE
-1110 NAGQVVDDITAFSG
+1110 RDGKVVDDISQYAG
-1124 NDGWYTGVGFK
+1124 NDYWYTGVGFK
-1135 NAATDS
+1135 NAAVDGS
-1141 SKTSTEYF
+1141 SNNTEYF
-1149 LSNMNGFATFRQEYS
+1149 LANMNGWATFRQEYS
-1164 NSAGMRYQDFKP
+1164 NDKGERHQDIKAD
-1176 NPQDKTLHAAGNYN
+1176 PQNKTLHAAGNYS

-1205 TNNVKIYTNGV
+1205 TNNVMVYTNGE
-1216 PHVYDSV
+1216 PHESTYA
-1223 PGDFGNSKMLAQN
+1223 GDFGNSKTLAQN

-1242 KEGTVITIGDGGL
+1242 KDGTVLTIGDNGM
-1255 GDATNNF
+1255 N
-1262 GGYWA
+1262 YWA
-1267 NGYDTYVDDVRV
+1267 NGFDTYIDDVRV
-1279 YTEVLTQVDIN
+1279 YTEVLSQVDIN
-1290 NMYVDEYA
+1290 NMYNDEHS

-1323 VGQEYMDKYPNTEYT
+1323 VGQEYMDANPGTSYSKI
-1338 KMDYYMFGTGMT
+1338 DYYMFGTGMT

-1355 DAYIWKAIGDDEGR
+1355 DAYIWEVVGDDKGR
-1369 FGYQNQKLF
+1369 CGYQNQKLF
-1378 GDAYTTALA
+1378 GSDYVTALA
-1387 GPLGYTASSSEK
+1387 GPLGYTASSPENK
-1399 LPGAG
+1399 PGAG

-1422 YYGSTSAWGAK
+1422 FYGSTSAWDAY
-1433 QSEIFMGTSDNIT
+1433 QSEIFMGTSDSIT
-1446 GPYTDITT
+1446 GPYTNITT
-1454 IARSEANVDKVNAI
+1454 IARSVSTENKVNAI

-1482 VYGSYQTGIALKK
+1482 VYGSWQQGLALKK
-1495 LTPDGTTIGGSSKYV
+1495 LNADGTCIGGEAKYV
-1510 ADLNSSLDA
+1510 ADMNSSLDE
-1519 GGAKMITLSAGI
+1519 GGAKWIALAEGI

-1550 AYGGNGWTYTTRVFR
+1550 AYSANGWGYTTRVFR
-1565 SENPEGLYKGIN
+1565 SVNPEGPYQGIN
-1577 GVDAT
+1577 GVAANST
-1582 DTGNDNEKRHGN
+1582 VDNNVQMRGN

-1602 QGNSWVNS
+1602 QGNSWINS
-1610 GTGHNSLF
+1610 GTAHNSLF

-1639 TSETDKMNA
+1639 TGQTDKMNA
-1648 SEDGVLATRQ
+1648 SEDGALATRQ
-1658 SGGLS
+1658 SHLS

-1691 SLKLGHVT
+1691 SLKLGNVT
-1699 AHDLAGIYAG
+1699 ANDLAGIYAG
-1709 NKFDVGLAGN
+1709 NKFDMGLAWN
-1719 QYNGLYTFRLIPET
+1719 QYNGLYTFRMIPET
-1733 NTTGVLYGTEYNGT
+1733 NKTGVLYGTEYNGT

-1754 IFNVNNNSWV
+1754 IFNVDNNSWV
-1764 RFKNSKGEVV
+1764 RFKNSEGKVV
-1774 REAAVATQVKDGK
+1774 REATVATQVKDGK

-1796 CDSTSES
+1796 CDATSES
-1803 FGKQIWCYKGQE
+1803 YGKQVWCYKGQD

-1839 ANAEYY
+1839 SNAEYY

-1911 KAATKEGEY
+1911 KEATQEGEY

-1949 IIRYKGAD
+1949 IIRYKGVD

-1975 AHTVQFIRNE
+1975 AHTVQFIRN
-1985 QNSGANDRRA
+1985 QQKAGSNDRRIA
-1995 SVGLYTRFIGSEGTA
+1995 TGLYTRFIGSEGTA

-2020 SNYNINTDDSE
+2020 NSYNYDASDGQE
-2031 PKVKHGTGVFK
+2031 KVMHGTGVFK

-2047 GDAASTNDDN
+2047 GDSASTNDSN
-2057 YRTPSLIQ
+2057 YETPTLIS

-2085 EHKDSGYNGSTHN
+2085 EHKNVNNGSIHN

-2123 NGKPTGYSI
+2123 SGKPTGYSI

-2141 KPGDDNSTYA
+2141 NPKT
-2151 SSFLN
+2151 SSEYGTSFIY
-2156 NTTGLD
+2156 NTTGLNTSIAYSGNATTHKVD
-2162 TAISYVG
+2162 TTFS
-2169 SPTHTTDTSFDGRYY
+2169 SKYY
-2184 SDISKNVMNG
+2184 SDVSKNVMNG
-2194 TFAGTNVGLTRAF
+2194 TYAGTNVGLTSAF
-2207 AEINQTFAST
+2207 AEVPLTDSTT
-2217 NSWNGTIV
+2217 NSWNGTII

-2246 AEKSANFILEHGLG
+2246 AEKSANFILEQGLARD
-2260 INRGNVSIAGFN
+2260 NLNPDVAGFW

-2295 FVESFAN
+2295 FVETFAN

-2338 MRALSYGYFF
+2338 MRALSEGYFF
-2348 VENMKNTRYEENGVE
+2348 VENMKNTKYVENGVE

-2375 GSTHALIYTDEKG
+2375 GSTHSFIYTDEEG

-2436 VDVEKENGNYTEET
+2436 VEVEKENGNFTEET
-2450 INSFSDFLTEASKYF
+2450 INAFNDFLTEASTHF
-2465 DYYLDKEN
+2465 NYYTDKLN

-2485 LSGTE
+2485 LTGTE
-2490 YDELIDLVNSYKRSL
+2490 YDELLDLVNSYKRSL
-2505 MPVVDSTELQTQID
+2505 MPVVDSAELQTQIN
-2519 EKSPLLNAGIF
+2519 EKTPLLTAGIF

-2557 GKQDIKDTAGNAKY
+2557 GKQDKIDTAGNAKY

-2596 SADQITVNDSTAAIK
+2596 SADQITVNDSTATIEK
-2611 ATALKDC
+2611 TALKDC
-2618 DASDRYESYD
+2618 DASDRYASYD

-2637 ERDKYTPEALAQF
+2637 ERDRYTPEALAQF

-2663 TKPSVYVRATDEI
+2663 TKPSVYVLATDEI
-2676 ATNYNQ
+2676 AANYNQ

-2695 ATSTDETDPLTTAL
+2695 ATSTDETDPLTKAL
-2709 LEMLNGLEVNLYTSC
+2709 LEMLNGLEVNLYTSY

-2752 FTFDTRAD
+2752 FTFDTDAD

-2765 TWLVQTFRKGDLDK
+2765 TWLVQTFKKGDLEK
-2779 YMNAVDDEDGNKVYN
+2779 YMNATDDEDGNKVYN

-2848 VSDVIYAADLETAK
+2848 VSDVIYAADLDTAK

-2870 PFYSFKEWE
+2870 PFYNFKEWD
-2879 FIDKGNNNNYVA
+2879 FTDKGNNNYVA
-2891 KPVFEATP
+2891 KPVFESIP

-2911 TGKKLTGNSAES
+2911 TGKKLNGNIAES

-2935 FYAWAVKTADDKYQ
+2935 FYAWAVKTADNKYQ

-2956 YMFVAIADEY
+2956 YMFVAIADEAYTVITRDGDGKY
-2966 YTLIT
+2966 Y
-2971 KVGDQYYADG
+2971 VGD
-2981 TELTAAM
+2981 TELTADM
-2988 VDQFANTTNN
+2988 VDQFANTTEN
-2998 GMNADEYLKLK
+2998 GMTADAYLKLK

-3018 KQAVESKDGKTYV
+3018 KQTDDLGGRKIF
-3031 YIRVTNGT
+3031 IRVTNGGNEN
-3039 DEKNIKAYGLSI
+3039 DIRAYGVRI
-3051 LNSANDSVQK
+3051 VNNDTGAEKK
-3061 YPASKKAVTGQFYMY
+3061 YPASKKAATGQFYM
-3076 ISDAAYAKYTTDPY
+3076 SLSEAAYAKYSQAPY
-3090 KIQCFVSYSF
+3090 QIQCFVTYSF
-3100 SYDFNGKDY
+3100 NYDFNGTEY

>member
-41 FYDFCGGNSATYD
+41 FYDFCGHNSATYD
-54 NNEVGRV
+54 DNEVGRV
-61 IDVSKHTQS
+61 IDVSKHTKTINDYTPV
-70 ANGYV
+70 A
-75 DGYPTAVSSTGYTI
+75 SSTGYTI

-98 NKPAGKDK
+98 NKPEGK
-106 GTESIINIGT
+106 GNGSESIINIGT
-116 SSTASRARTYFNLY
+116 SSTANASRTYFNLY
-130 EDGQLHWTWDVDGG
+130 EDGQLHWTWDVNG
-144 NGNNYFDAVNV
+144 NHGNNYFDAVNV

-160 TASAWHEIII
+160 TANRWHEIII
-170 VVTPVLNEN
+170 VVTPVGDFDVI
-179 NESYDIIK
+179 SI
-187 FYVDNVLTKT
+187 YVDNTLTKT
-197 IDLSQTTNEAMG
+197 IDLTKGTKEEMG
-209 VTASSLYPG
+209 VKDYALYPG

-268 KMTEYENAMLD
+268 KMTEFENAMID

-344 VASAGIRIN
+344 IASAGIRKSDN
-353 DGAKQLSGTESQ
+353 NLTATESQ
-365 YWNNLLWAANAESD
+365 YWNNLLWAANSESD
-379 TGHAGD
+379 SGSSGNSD
-385 SNYTQAWMRNP
+385 YIEAWMRNP

-401 YCGVAGHEPK
+401 YCGVDGHEPK
-411 APIMIVT
+411 APVMIAIHN
-418 KSQTSWTGAG
+418 TGLISS
-428 RTRYVGLVTL
+428 RVRYVGAITL
-438 TSTNSDLALTGNW
+438 TSDNGDLALTGNW
-451 KGVRTSGNNWDYSWA
+451 NGKAEGGGNWDYSWA
-466 MTNANTEVG
+466 MG
-475 YQKHNDGIA
+475 Y
-484 TGGWNAVV
+484 TGGPGITTNSGDWNAFRI
-492 HDKGESTGF
+492 KQNTTTGF
-501 CNLMTFNGNFDAD
+501 GNLMTFNGSFTDD
-514 PNEYYRNESIS
+514 EYYRNDKIT
-525 LTAYFTS
+525 LRAYLNT
-532 STTYNTTEIPRIL
+532 STTYNVNNNVRTMS
-545 NSSVPVHIVNYK
+545 SSVPVHVVNYK
-557 VVLDAIDT
+557 VVLDYIEQ
-565 NKARLKTVKN
+565 NQARLKKVKDYR
-575 FKQGGA
+575 QGGA
-581 ENFLM
+581 DVFLRG
-586 YFDRLLYNPESFF
+586 FDRLLYNPESFF
-599 VNVTNSASN
+599 VNVTDSASN
-608 TTAMENYEKHYS
+608 TAAMEKYKDHYSLAFEDVTKKTTAVEPNYEK
-620 TAITEVAKQSTVIGS
+620 
-635 NYAKIRSALT
+635 IRKALT
-645 TPIFNE
+645 TEIFNP

-671 DGDLWGAFM
+671 DGDLWEAFM

-691 APFTSDKYVNVDA
+691 APFTSDKYVAVDA
-704 SIATNLTNTFKALRF
+704 SIATNLTAAFEALRF
-719 PEMAYT
+719 PAMSYT
-725 EPVVTPELPALGP
+725 EPVVLPEMSALGP
-738 DTKVTITSQQE
+738 DTKVTIASEQE

-759 VVYDGESQVTLS
+759 VVYDGETQVTLS

-779 TYSGEFAP
+779 TYTGEFAP
-787 FAGSSNHSAV
+787 FAGSSDHTAV
-797 TIYSCIVKD
+797 TIYACIVKD

-813 SITNYYIFKGP
+813 SITNYYILKGP

-845 PDNGGTVYN
+845 PDNGGTVYD
-854 GAVEYC
+854 GAMEYR
-860 INDGEW
+860 INNGEW
-866 TAYVDAITPFEGTYA
+866 TAYTDTSSVIPFEGLNTA
-881 AEVTIQARQ
+881 SEVTVQARQ
-890 LVLIDEVTGETITSA
+890 LVLIDEETGETITSA

-913 ATSSDLAIT
+913 ATSKDLAIT
-922 SELGNKVNN
+922 SEMGNKVNN
-931 ESIIMITDPENI
+931 TSTITIIDPESI

-950 MNVNGVEK
+950 MNINGVQTV
-958 ATGATYSAPIALT
+958 TGGTYSAPIALT
-971 DLGNIEYIIVNAW
+971 DSGNIEYIIVNAW

-989 EATAV
+989 EETAV
-994 KKIFLNDSLDTLALR
+994 KKIFLSDDLDTLALR
-1009 ESFDNVSINGN
+1009 ESFDNVSINGT
-1020 TLSSTPT
+1020 TLSSTPD
-1027 LGGVYDGK
+1027 LGSNYSGK
-1035 FTSAS
+1035 FTEQA

-1048 HINGQA
+1048 NIDGNA
-1054 NGYNYA
+1054 NGY
-1060 DSWRENVLKINATTD
+1060 DWSSGWRENALKINANSS
-1075 KTQHLEIPN
+1075 KSQHLEIAN
-1084 PLANVEA
+1084 PIAAREA
-1091 NKVAAQSN
+1091 NKVAAQNN
-1099 GITLSYWRYVE
+1099 GITLSYWRYIE
-1110 NAGQVVDDITAFSG
+1110 SNGKVVDDITRYDSNG
-1124 NDGWYTGVGFK
+1124 DGDYGDNGWWYTGVGFK
-1135 NAATDS
+1135 NAAVDGS
-1141 SKTSTEYF
+1141 SNNTEYF
-1149 LSNMNGFATFRQEYS
+1149 LANMHGWTTFRQEYS
-1164 NSAGMRYQDFKP
+1164 NSAGMRYQDIKAT
-1176 NPQDKTLHAAGNYN
+1176 PQDKTQHAAGNYS

-1205 TNNVKIYTNGV
+1205 TNNVMVYTNGE
-1216 PHVYDSV
+1216 PHESTYI
-1223 PGDFGNSKMLAQN
+1223 GDFGNSKDLAKE

-1242 KEGTVITIGDGGL
+1242 KDGTVLTIGDNGM
-1255 GDATNNF
+1255 
-1262 GGYWA
+1262 GYWA
-1267 NGYDTYVDDVRV
+1267 NGYDTYIDDVRV

-1290 NMYVDEYA
+1290 NMYNDEHS

-1323 VGQEYMDKYPNTEYT
+1323 VGQEYIDANPGTSYSKI
-1338 KMDYYMFGTGMT
+1338 DYYMFGTGMT

-1355 DAYIWKAIGDDEGR
+1355 DAYIWEVVGDDKGR
-1369 FGYQNQKLF
+1369 CGYQNQQLF
-1378 GDAYTTALA
+1378 GDVYTTALA
-1387 GPLGYTASSSEK
+1387 GPLGYTASSPEN

-1404 YLVWAPH
+1404 HLVWAPH

-1422 YYGSTSAWGAK
+1422 YYGSTSAWGAL
-1433 QSEIFMGTSDNIT
+1433 QSEVFMGTSDNIT
-1446 GPYTDITT
+1446 GPYTNITT
-1454 IARSEANVDKVNAI
+1454 IARSVSTENKVNAI
-1468 DPATFYSPDGTLYM
+1468 DPATFYSPDGTLYL
-1482 VYGSYQTGIALKK
+1482 VYGSYQTGIAIKK
-1495 LTPDGTTIGGSSKYV
+1495 LNADGTCIGGEAKYV

-1519 GGAKMITLSAGI
+1519 GGAKMITLSEGI

-1550 AYGGNGWTYTTRVFR
+1550 AYGGNGWNYTTRVFR
-1565 SENPEGLYKGIN
+1565 SVNPEGPYIGIN
-1577 GVDAT
+1577 GVAANST
-1582 DTGNDNEKRHGN
+1582 VDNNVQMRGN

-1610 GTGHNSLF
+1610 GTAHNSLF

-1624 GEIVTLNAVHSRPLA
+1624 GEIVTLNAVHSRPLSTA
-1639 TSETDKMNA
+1639 QTDKMNA
-1648 SEDGVLATRQ
+1648 TEDGALATRQ
-1658 SGGLS
+1658 SNLS

-1691 SLKLGHVT
+1691 SLKLGNVT
-1699 AHDLAGIYAG
+1699 ANDLAGIYAG
-1709 NKFDVGLAGN
+1709 NKFDMGLAWN
-1719 QYNGLYTFRLIPET
+1719 QYNGLYTFRLIPES

-1754 IFNVNNNSWV
+1754 IINYGSNSWV
-1764 RFKNSKGEVV
+1764 RFKNSDGKVV
-1774 REAAVATQVKDGK
+1774 REATVATQVKDGK
-1787 TVYELGIIN
+1787 TVYELGFIN
-1796 CDSTSES
+1796 CDATSES
-1803 FGKQIWCYKGQE
+1803 YGKQVWCYKGQD

-1867 ATKIRIKYPYRIDT
+1867 ATKIRIKYPYTIDT

-1949 IIRYKGAD
+1949 IIRYKDAD
-1957 GVEHSEFAF
+1957 GTEHSEFAF

-1975 AHTVQFIRNE
+1975 AHTLQFVRN
-1985 QNSGANDRRA
+1985 QHQAALGTYKRKIST
-1995 SVGLYTRFIGSEGTA
+1995 GLYTRFIGSEGTA
-2010 TDIISTQTKW
+2010 TDIISTQTKR
-2020 SNYNINTDDSE
+2020 SSYNYDDSDGQE
-2031 PKVKHGTGVFK
+2031 KVKHGIGVFK

-2047 GDAASTNDDN
+2047 GDAASTNDSN
-2057 YRTPSLIQ
+2057 YSNPNNIA
-2065 NQFDDIDKSVGVNS
+2065 NQFDYFDKSVGVTS
-2079 GSFGAV
+2079 GSYGAV
-2085 EHKDSGYNGSTHN
+2085 EHQDNYSGSTQN
-2098 TSNVVMA
+2098 SSNVVMA

-2123 NGKPTGYSI
+2123 SGKPTGYSI
-2132 TFKASNLKW
+2132 TLRASNLKW
-2141 KPGDDNSTYA
+2141 NPDADSTHA
-2151 SSFLN
+2151 SSFMN
-2156 NTTGLD
+2156 NRTGLD
-2162 TAISYVG
+2162 VAISSEG
-2169 SPTHTTDTSFDGRYY
+2169 STVHTTQSNMNDIQSGVNTF
-2184 SDISKNVMNG
+2184 SDITKSVMNG
-2194 TFAGTNVGLTRAF
+2194 SITDPSKNELVRAF
-2207 AEINQTFAST
+2207 ANIATTKAAT
-2217 NSWNGTIV
+2217 NSWNGTITF
-2225 LTGKDSLEKN
+2225 TGKDSLEKM
-2235 PLVDPATDQYA
+2235 PLVDPAIDQYA
-2246 AEKSANFILEHGLG
+2246 AEKSSNFILEHSLI
-2260 INRGNVSIAGFN
+2260 INNTGTNKFT

-2282 IGVSTCDKGAVRE
+2282 VGVSTCDKGAVRE
-2295 FVESFAN
+2295 FVETFAN

-2314 RIESIVADGDLV
+2314 RIESIVAAGDLV

-2338 MRALSYGYFF
+2338 MRALSEGYFF

-2375 GSTHALIYTDEKG
+2375 GSTHSFIYTDEEG
-2388 NNIFGDATTY
+2388 NNIFGDATTN

-2406 IENIIDKY
+2406 IENIIEKY

-2425 SQKTINENKNF
+2425 SQATINENKNF
-2436 VDVEKENGNYTEET
+2436 VEVEKENGNYTEET
-2450 INSFSDFLTEASKYF
+2450 INNFSDFLSEASTHF
-2465 DYYLDKEN
+2465 NYYLDKSN

-2485 LSGTE
+2485 LTGTE
-2490 YDELIDLVNSYKRSL
+2490 YDELLDLVNSYKRSL
-2505 MPVVDSTELQTQID
+2505 MPVVDSTELQAQID
-2519 EKSPLLNAGIF
+2519 EKTPLLNDGIF
-2530 ETNTDTGEQVQVK
+2530 ETNADTGEKVQVK

-2557 GKQDIKDTAGNAKY
+2557 GKQDKIDTAGNAKY

-2596 SADQITVNDSTAAIK
+2596 SADQITVNDSTAAIEK
-2611 ATALKDC
+2611 TALKDC
-2618 DASDRYESYD
+2618 DASDRYASYD

-2637 ERDKYTPEALAQF
+2637 ERDRYTPEALAQF

-2663 TKPSVYVRATDEI
+2663 TKPSVYVLATDEI
-2676 ATNYNQ
+2676 AANYNQ

-2709 LEMLNGLEVNLYTSC
+2709 LEMLNGLEVNLYTSY

-2752 FTFDTRAD
+2752 FTFDTGAD

-2765 TWLVQTFRKGDLDK
+2765 TWLVQTFKKGDLEK
-2779 YMNAVDDEDGNKVYN
+2779 YMNATDDEDGNKVYN

-2870 PFYSFKEWE
+2870 PFYSFKEWN
-2879 FIDKGNNNNYVA
+2879 FIDRGNNNYLA
-2891 KPVFEATP
+2891 KPVFESIP
-2899 TVTVTVSDGNSI
+2899 TVTVTVSDGNTI
-2911 TGKKLTGNSAES
+2911 EGKKLNGNIAES

-2935 FYAWAVKTADDKYQ
+2935 FYAWAVKTADNKYQ

-2956 YMFVAIADEY
+2956 YMFVAIADEA

-2971 KVGDQYYADG
+2971 TDGNKYYVDG
-2981 TELTAAM
+2981 TELTADM
-2988 VDQFANTTNN
+2988 VDQFANTTDN
-2998 GMNADEYLKLK
+2998 GMTADAYLKLK

-3018 KQAVESKDGKTYV
+3018 KQTDDLGGRKIF
-3031 YIRVTNGT
+3031 IRVTNGGNEN
-3039 DEKNIKAYGLSI
+3039 DIRAYGVRI
-3051 LNSANDSVQK
+3051 VNNNTGAEKK
-3061 YPASKKAVTGQFYMY
+3061 YPASKKAATGQFYM
-3076 ISDAAYAKYTTDPY
+3076 SLSEAAYAKYSQAPY
-3090 KIQCFVSYSF
+3090 QIQCFVTYSF
-3100 SYDFNGKDY
+3100 NYDFNGTEY

>member
-41 FYDFCGGNSATYD
+41 FYDFCGTNQSATYD
-54 NNEVGRV
+54 DNEKGRV
-61 IDVSKHTQS
+61 IDVSKHAQS
-70 ANGYV
+70 VKPYEPVA
-75 DGYPTAVSSTGYTI
+75 SSTGYTI
-89 SFSYNPLNL
+89 SFNYNPVNVT
-98 NKPAGKDK
+98 NHP
-106 GTESIINIGT
+106 IINIGLQGQGEE
-116 SSTASRARTYFNLY
+116 SGGSRTYLELF
-130 EDGQLHWTWDVDGG
+130 EDGQMRWCWDIDSVK
-144 NGNNYFDAVNV
+144 GNNFFDAENV

-160 TASAWHEIII
+160 TADDWHEITI
-170 VVTPVLNEN
+170 VVTPVGNGDF
-179 NESYDIIK
+179 DIIK
-187 FYVDNVLTKT
+187 IYVDDVLTKT
-197 IDLSQTTNEAMG
+197 IDLTKGTKEEIG
-209 VTASSLYPG
+209 VTQFALYEG
-218 KCVSAYLAEERPVFY
+218 KCISSYLAELRPVWY
-233 GASVEYGDWG
+233 GTGAAYWSYTETNDDGF
-243 DAIDGYIDNVIIRN
+243 IDDVIIRN
-257 NAHATIDMLKE
+257 NAHATIDMLTE
-268 KMTEYENAMLD
+268 VMDDYVAKMENP
-279 NTVYMNMR
+279 TVYMNMR
-287 AAYQAYVDGNKV
+287 AAYMAYVEANKV

-308 KDNVV
+308 KGNVV
-313 TQDNIT
+313 TQDDIT
-319 RAYWRMRLTLGN
+319 TAYWHMRLNFGNMWVNEWKAFDVSTLSDYGSFDQDKTADFNSGENYSTYYKNVLYGEKNTGSSKANVNVNDVLNDIYYPSTTFIYDGSNTELKTGVILRAYSNSTGNKYVYSAAQTASNLSLANGSVWYGTDGNRNWAWLYSQKKSNSIGQISSILGDADSKAARISTGTSKRTNYYWANMLTVNNSVFDSNELFYELKPSFDVFIKSESWGSYTDLSRNIDCNEPIRVLNYKLIVDTITANNDRLAKVTDYKQGGGDQFL
-331 MTKNPWDENRVQA
+331 MWFDRLTKNPSSFFVKSDGSATNDWKTCRDYYA
-344 VASAGIRIN
+344 DAIAGIAPSYDAI
-353 DGAKQLSGTESQ
+353 APEYESIRQ
-365 YWNNLLWAANAESD
+365 AMTKKFENP
-379 TGHAGD
+379 D
-385 SNYTQAWMRNP
+385 SKENSSPIERYNGLGKGNYTQESWDVFAAAF
-396 EVTML
+396 E
-401 YCGVAGHEPK
+401 A
-411 APIMIVT
+411 A
-418 KSQTSWTGAG
+418 QT
-428 RTRYVGLVTL
+428 
-438 TSTNSDLALTGNW
+438 
-451 KGVRTSGNNWDYSWA
+451 A
-466 MTNANTEVG
+466 MAN
-475 YQKHNDGIA
+475 
-484 TGGWNAVV
+484 
-492 HDKGESTGF
+492 
-501 CNLMTFNGNFDAD
+501 
-514 PNEYYRNESIS
+514 
-525 LTAYFTS
+525 
-532 STTYNTTEIPRIL
+532 
-545 NSSVPVHIVNYK
+545 
-557 VVLDAIDT
+557 
-565 NKARLKTVKN
+565 VKN
-575 FKQGGA
+575 NGYK
-581 ENFLM
+581 
-586 YFDRLLYNPESFF
+586 P
-599 VNVTNSASN
+599 
-608 TTAMENYEKHYS
+608 
-620 TAITEVAKQSTVIGS
+620 
-635 NYAKIRSALT
+635 
-645 TPIFNE
+645 
-651 DSKETVSPMQRV
+651 
-663 AEKGQGSF
+663 
-671 DGDLWGAFM
+671 
-680 EAYNAAQDAMI
+680 
-691 APFTSDKYVNVDA
+691 VDA
-704 SIATNLTNTFKALRF
+704 SIATNLTAAFEALKLPEVSIDAPTFN
-719 PEMAYT
+719 
-725 EPVVTPELPALGP
+725 PVTDTTIGP
-738 DTKVTITSQQE
+738 DSTIEINTPYE
-749 LDASAQIKYK
+749 NAEIKYK
-759 VVYDGESQVTLS
+759 VVYDGANVTDEKELVEVYNG
-771 DMLKADVS
+771 A
-779 TYSGEFAP
+779 FAP
-787 FAGSSNHSAV
+787 FDGSSDHSVASVYAKV
-797 TIYSCIVKD
+797 TVNDDTSLMSVAHYNILKAPVI
-806 GATVSPL
+806 
-813 SITNYYIFKGP
+813 
-824 DMSVATGTAIAPDA
+824 SVATGTAIAPDA
-838 QITLSPA
+838 KIAVSPA
-845 PDNGGTVYN
+845 DGQE
-854 GAVEYC
+854 GALEYR
-860 INDGEW
+860 INNGEW
-866 TAYVDAITPFEGTYA
+866 ISYTSEIVPFEGLNSS
-881 AEVTIQARQ
+881 EVTLSARQ
-890 LVLIDEVTGETITSA
+890 SVNGVYSA
-905 ISSATYVR
+905 VSSATYVR
-913 ATSSDLAIT
+913 ATSENLAVT
-922 SELGNKVNN
+922 SEMGNKVNSN
-931 ESIIMITDPENI
+931 SSITITDPENV

-950 MNVNGVEK
+950 MYVNGNIA
-958 ATGATYSAPIALT
+958 ATGATYSGPISLNAYSS
-971 DLGNIEYIIVNAW
+971 IEYIVVNAW

-989 EATAV
+989 EDSAV
-994 KKIFLNDSLDTLALR
+994 RKVFISEDLDTLALR
-1009 ESFDNVSINGN
+1009 ESFDNVSINGT
-1020 TLSSTPT
+1020 TLSSTPD
-1027 LGGVYDGK
+1027 LGGSYSGR
-1035 FTSAS
+1035 FTEEA
-1040 GSVVAGAG
+1040 GSVVTGAG
-1048 HINGQA
+1048 NIDGNA
-1054 NGYNYA
+1054 NGY
-1060 DSWRENVLKINATTD
+1060 DWSSGWRENVLKINANISTS
-1075 KTQHLEIPN
+1075 QHLEIDN
-1084 PLANVEA
+1084 PINQRVANQI
-1091 NKVAAQSN
+1091 AARNN
-1099 GITLSYWRYVE
+1099 GITLSYWRYIE
-1110 NAGQVVDDITAFSG
+1110 NDGKVVDDITQFSG
-1124 NDGWYTGVGFK
+1124 NDYWYTGVGFK
-1135 NAATDS
+1135 NRNNNGEYLLAT
-1141 SKTSTEYF
+1141 
-1149 LSNMNGFATFRQEYS
+1149 MNGTATFRQTY
-1164 NSAGMRYQDFKP
+1164 NNAAGFRYQDFKYE
-1176 NPQDKTLHAAGNYN
+1176 PQNKTQHAAGNHS
-1190 GQWMNIVVTVDPNAE
+1190 GQWMNIVITVDPNAE
-1205 TNNVKIYTNGV
+1205 TNNVKFYTNGE
-1216 PHVYDSV
+1216 PHDFK
-1223 PGDFGNSKMLAQN
+1223 PAGDFGNTKTLAQN
-1236 ILDFVT
+1236 ILDFIT
-1242 KEGTVITIGDGGL
+1242 DQSTVITIGDNGM
-1255 GDATNNF
+1255 
-1262 GGYWA
+1262 GYWA
-1267 NGYDTYVDDVRV
+1267 NGYDTYIDDVRV

-1290 NMYVDEYA
+1290 NMYVDEHS
-1298 DCWSEK
+1298 DCRSEK

-1323 VGQEYMDKYPNTEYT
+1323 VGQEYMDANPGTSYSKI
-1338 KMDYYMFGTGMT
+1338 DYYMFGTGMT

-1355 DAYIWKAIGDDEGR
+1355 DAYIWKAVGDDKGR
-1369 FGYQNQKLF
+1369 CGYQNQQLF
-1378 GDAYTTALA
+1378 GSDYVTALA
-1387 GPLGYTASSSEK
+1387 GPLGYTSSSPEN

-1422 YYGSTSAWGAK
+1422 YYGSTSAWGAY

-1446 GPYTDITT
+1446 GPYTNITT
-1454 IARSEANVDKVNAI
+1454 IARSVSTENKVNAI

-1482 VYGSYQTGIALKK
+1482 VYGSYQTGIAIKK
-1495 LTPDGTTIGGSSKYV
+1495 LNADGTCIGGEAKYV

-1519 GGAKMITLSAGI
+1519 GGAKMITISEGI

-1550 AYGGNGWTYTTRVFR
+1550 AYGGNGWNYTTRVFR
-1565 SENPEGLYKGIN
+1565 SVNPEGPYAGIN
-1577 GVDAT
+1577 GVAANST
-1582 DTGNDNEKRHGN
+1582 VNNDERMRGN

-1624 GEIVTLNAVHSRPLA
+1624 GEIVTLNAVHSRPLSTA
-1639 TSETDKMNA
+1639 QTDKMNA

-1658 SGGLS
+1658 SNLS

-1699 AHDLAGIYAG
+1699 ANDLAGIYAG

-1787 TVYELGIIN
+1787 TVYEFGIIN

-1985 QNSGANDRRA
+1985 QNSGMNDRRA

-2141 KPGDDNSTYA
+2141 KPGDVNSTYA

-2169 SPTHTTDTSFDGRYY
+2169 SPTHTTDTSFDVSYY

-2338 MRALSYGYFF
+2338 MRALSEGYFF
-2348 VENMKNTRYEENGVE
+2348 VENMKNTKYVENGVE

-2375 GSTHALIYTDEKG
+2375 GSTHAFIYTDEEG
-2388 NNIFGDATTY
+2388 DNIFGDATTN

-2425 SQKTINENKNF
+2425 SKKTINENKNF
-2436 VDVEKENGNYTEET
+2436 VEVEKENGNYTEET
-2450 INSFSDFLTEASKYF
+2450 INAFNDFLTEASTHF
-2465 DYYLDKEN
+2465 NYYTDKLN

-2490 YDELIDLVNSYKRSL
+2490 YDELLDLVNSYKRSL
-2505 MPVVDSTELQTQID
+2505 MPVVDSAELQTQID
-2519 EKSPLLNAGIF
+2519 EKTPLLNNGIF
-2530 ETNTDTGEQVQVK
+2530 ETNSDTGEQVQVK

-2557 GKQDIKDTAGNAKY
+2557 GKQDKIDTAGNAKY

-2596 SADQITVNDSTAAIK
+2596 SAYQITVNDSTNAIK

-2618 DASDRYESYD
+2618 DASDRYASYD

-2637 ERDKYTPEALAQF
+2637 ERDRYTPEALAQF

-2663 TKPSVYVRATDEI
+2663 TKPSVYVLATDEI
-2676 ATNYNQ
+2676 AANYNK

-2752 FTFDTRAD
+2752 FTFDTGAN

-2891 KPVFEATP
+2891 KPVFEATT

-2911 TGKKLTGNSAES
+2911 TGKKLNGNIAES

-2956 YMFVAIADEY
+2956 YMFVAIADEAYTVITRDGDGKY
-2966 YTLIT
+2966 Y
-2971 KVGDQYYADG
+2971 VDG
-2981 TELTAAM
+2981 TELRAET
-2988 VDQFANTTNN
+2988 VDQFANTTEN
-2998 GMNADEYLKLK
+2998 GMTPDAYLKLK

-3018 KQAVESKDGKTYV
+3018 NQAVESKDGKTYV

-3061 YPASKKAVTGQFYMY
+3061 YPASKKAVTGQFYMF
-3076 ISDAAYAKYTTDPY
+3076 ISDTAYAKYTADPY